1 MGDWLDNALK
11 LTVGLLRLMTSAH
24 AQMLSEEE
32 KGFEPLNRYKR
43 LVVFK
48 TTALSQLCHSSLVHP
63 LIMWVLFCCYP
74 TTAERVRLTI
84 RSSEY
89 ATESCPLK
97 GSILHL
103 PWICKPHGAKVQT
116 ISIFCKY
123 FGVFFKTFVIVFLL
137 RLLKR
142 RNSDNNTFL

>member
-1 MGDWLDNALK
+1 MSTLECYFLLQRYYFYLK
-11 LTVGLLRLMTSAH
+11 APNKIATFLL
-24 AQMLSEEE
+24 EEE

-48 TTALSQLCHSSLVHP
+48 TTALSQLCHSSLLHP

-103 PWICKPHGAKVQT
+103 PWICKPHSAKVQQ
-116 ISIFCKY
+116 IPIFCKY
-123 FGVFFKTFVIVFLL
+123 FGVFL
-137 RLLKR
+137 RLSLLY
-142 RNSDNNTFL
+142 SYCVF

>member
-24 AQMLSEEE
+24 AQMLFEEE

-63 LIMWVLFCCYP
+63 LIVWVLFCCYP

-116 ISIFCKY
+116 IPIFCKY
-123 FGVFFKTFVIVFLL
+123 FGAFLKTIYQNDLQCL
-137 RLLKR
+137 CLHK
-142 RNSDNNTFL
+142 NSACKAE

>member
-24 AQMLSEEE
+24 AQMLFEEE

-48 TTALSQLCHSSLVHP
+48 TTALNQLCHSSLVHP
-63 LIMWVLFCCYP
+63 LIVWVLFCCYP

-89 ATESCPLK
+89 ATVSCPLK

-116 ISIFCKY
+116 IPIFCKY
-123 FGVFFKTFVIVFLL
+123 FGAFLKTIYQNDLQYFFQH
-137 RLLKR
+137 
-142 RNSDNNTFL
+142 RNSDCKTE